1 MRYNS
6 IMDANPHDNGFR
18 IKVEHIHREAPFAYD
33 QLEKHLRRS
42 PQLKN
47 VVIDCVESI
56 FKATL

>member
-18 IKVEHIHREAPFAYD
+18 MKVEHIYREAPEASI
-33 QLEKHLRRS
+33 QLEKHLQRS
-42 PQLKN
+42 PQFRS

-56 FKATL
+56 FKATT